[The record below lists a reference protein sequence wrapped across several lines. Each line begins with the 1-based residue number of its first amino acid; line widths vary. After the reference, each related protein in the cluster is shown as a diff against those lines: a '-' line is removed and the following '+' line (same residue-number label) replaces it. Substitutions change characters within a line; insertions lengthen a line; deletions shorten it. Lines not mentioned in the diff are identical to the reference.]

1 VKPIAEQV
9 ASVKKGS
16 KILICGSR
24 AARENDILPHINDVI
39 DAVEPCLVIVG
50 GSSGVDGTTEIR
62 CGQLGKPVAVF
73 PAAWG
78 WHGNNA
84 GPIRNGWM
92 LRFGQPD
99 YVIAFPGGKGTENMV
114 MQAEKAGVPVIR
126 IVLEESC

>member
-24 AARENDILPHINDVI
+24 DAKADLIEDHIEAVI
-39 DAVEPCLVIVG
+39 FETQPSLLLCG
-50 GSSGVDGTTEIR
+50 GANGVDAGVEHVATKFGYAI
-62 CGQLGKPVAVF
+62 AVF
-73 PAAWG
+73 PASWSHNG
-78 WHGNNA
+78 RNA

-126 IVLEESC
+126 IVLEES